1 MYYII
6 WWYIRCRTQYGH
18 DIAPMNPCRCLR
30 WYSVYSLLHHILI
43 NIRCV
48 MGVVELNHL
57 LVPCVFLYCL
67 QNIPLSIIHVYRI
80 HVLFNILSI
89 NCSPLIDCIV
99 SSIDSAGCAWFI
111 VVDRLSKI
119 IIVQVKF
126 LFFLCFFVSFNVYMS
141 NTQLNMYTQWT

>member
-1 MYYII
+1 MIVYYMI
-6 WWYIRCRTQYGH
+6 WWYIRCCTQYRH
-18 DIAPMNPCRCLR
+18 DIAPMNPCRRLH

-48 MGVVELNHL
+48 MGVVDLNHL

-89 NCSPLIDCIV
+89 NYLPLTDCIV
-99 SSIDSAGCAWFI
+99 SSIDSAVCAWCI
-111 VVDRLSKI
+111 VSANTTRRLRRPARISRSDCCNCCCSAFT
-119 IIVQVKF
+119 V
-126 LFFLCFFVSFNVYMS
+126 LFAFTSF
-141 NTQLNMYTQWT
+141 